1 MKTATVSKLKM
12 SLSEYLA
19 CAKAGE
25 EVVVTERGRPVARL
39 SPIDAMRDSAGYM
52 AKLAR
57 EGLVKPPS
65 GVLDRRFWDIRRP
78 RDPRGSLLRSLLR
91 EREDGR

>member
-1 MKTATVSKLKM
+1 MKTATVSRLKT

-39 SPIDAMRDSAGYM
+39 LPIDATRDGIGYM
-52 AKLAR
+52 AKLTR
-57 EGLVKPPS
+57 EGLVRPPS
-65 GVLDRRFWDIRRP
+65 RRLGADFWERRRP
-78 RDPRGSLLRSLLR
+78 RDPRRRVLRSLLR
-91 EREDGR
+91 ERENGR